1 MSEPPADPLRE
12 VYERRA
18 EREYPEPSSPRER
31 RWRKFEGVWEL
42 LSAALP
48 CESFLDAGCG
58 DGRHLVA
65 VGRSAGRLTG
75 LDISERILATARRAL
90 EAEGLEADL
99 RQGNLEALPF
109 PDGEFDL
116 VLCTQ
121 VIEHLL
127 EPERGAA
134 ELARVLRPGGRL
146 VLTTDNSRTLS
157 RVLNA
162 PRTGLVLLLRGRKHA
177 FEFPHASFTIR
188 EVLDLVESAGLEAE
202 RVETFRFHLDKPFDD
217 KHAPIVQQGLD
228 AIDRALP
235 RHRFGDIVGV
245 LARKG

>member
-1 MSEPPADPLRE
+1 MADAPSDSLRD

-18 EREYPEPSSPRER
+18 ERSYAEPASPRER

-42 LSAALP
+42 LREGLP
-48 CESFLDAGCG
+48 CERFLDAGCG

-65 VGRSAGRLTG
+65 VGRSAGSLTG
-75 LDISERILATARRAL
+75 LDLSERILQTARQAL
-90 EAEGLEADL
+90 AVEGLAADL

-109 PDGEFDL
+109 ADAEFDL

-127 EPERGAA
+127 APERGVA

-146 VLTTDNSRTLS
+146 VLTTDNRRSFS

-162 PRTGLVLLLRGRKHA
+162 PRTGLMLLLRGRKHT
-177 FEFPHASFTIR
+177 FEFPHASFTVR
-188 EVLDLVESAGLEAE
+188 QVLDLVEGAGLRPE

-217 KHAPIVQQGLD
+217 QTAPVVQQVLD

-235 RHRFGDIVGV
+235 RHGYGDVVGV
-245 LARKG
+245 LARK